1 MVDPEAAI
9 TVRTPMPEDL
19 HQVVELEKRSFVD
32 PWSRVALEQELV
44 ADRLRLPLVA
54 EATGK
59 VVGYLMAWKIVD
71 QLHVMNIATDPDF
84 RRQGVGTAL
93 LRAAAGQAAE
103 MGMVEITL
111 EVRQSNQEARAFYLW
126 HGFIETGLRKRYY
139 VDNGED
145 AIIMTRRA
153 SQLPEP

>member
-1 MVDPEAAI
+1 MVDLEAAI

-19 HQVVELEKRSFVD
+19 LQVVDLENRSFVD

-54 EATGK
+54 EAAGK

-93 LRAAAGQAAE
+93 LGAAAGQAVE

-111 EVRQSNQEARAFYLW
+111 EVRQSNQGARAFYLR
-126 HGFIETGLRKRYY
+126 HGFIETGLRQRYY

-153 SQLPEP
+153 CRLPEP

>member
-1 MVDPEAAI
+1 MGDLEAAI
-9 TVRTPMPEDL
+9 TVRTPRPEDL
-19 HQVVELEKRSFVD
+19 LQVVELENRSFVD

-44 ADRLRLPLVA
+44 SDSLRLPLVA
-54 EATGK
+54 EAAAK

-71 QLHVMNIATDPDF
+71 QLHVMNIATDPDY

-93 LRAAAGQAAE
+93 LRAAAGQAVE
-103 MGMVEITL
+103 MGIVEITL
-111 EVRQSNQEARAFYLW
+111 EVRQSNQGARAFYLR
-126 HGFIETGLRKRYY
+126 HGFIETGLRQKYY

-153 SQLPEP
+153 SGLPEP